1 VEPITT
7 VKEEACDWERDEDSG
22 MEEPAEKCQKLG
34 DDRQSEERSP
44 AATSQEIAS
53 CSDEVLS
60 DSEDERKQCAVAI
73 ASIDALVATE
83 LRTEDDNAKAANRP
97 KDESR
102 IELLL
107 LARRL
112 VQIHS
117 EGDSQP
123 TPDDL
128 SLATAKAAGKN
139 EHPERETMQE
149 QVKDRLAMQQSPLC
163 LKHASSWLR
172 KASSL
177 LMRSKMAK
185 PWWYIVATTLRRG
198 YSQGLNKAL

>member
-1 VEPITT
+1 
-7 VKEEACDWERDEDSG
+7 
-22 MEEPAEKCQKLG
+22 MEEPAEKWQKLG
-34 DDRQSEERSP
+34 DDRQSEERTP
-44 AATSQEIAS
+44 AATSQEDQS
-53 CSDEVLS
+53 CFDEVLS

-83 LRTEDDNAKAANRP
+83 HRTEEDNAKAANRP

-123 TPDDL
+123 APDDL
-128 SLATAKAAGKN
+128 SLAAAKAAGKN
-139 EHPERETMQE
+139 EHPERDDAGTGQGSVGDVAGPLVPQAREFMASKGFKSFDE
-149 QVKDRLAMQQSPLC
+149 VKDGQTLVVHCCYDSKTRILAGP
-163 LKHASSWLR
+163 
-172 KASSL
+172 
-177 LMRSKMAK
+177 
-185 PWWYIVATTLRRG
+185 
-198 YSQGLNKAL
+198 